1 MKQPICSGT
10 GVALVTPFQHDG
22 SVDYPALERL
32 IEHVVAGGVD
42 FIVSLGTTGE
52 AITLSAKECREVF
65 DFTIQQIDGR
75 KPLIAGLFGS
85 NYTQKLVD
93 GVRKYNLDGFDAIM
107 SSSPAYNKPPQEGIF
122 QHYMALA
129 DVSPLPIIIYNVPG
143 RTGSNVEPETILRLA
158 EASDTFIAV
167 KEATGD
173 LVQASQIL
181 KHRPDHFM
189 VLSGDDPTA
198 LPLTALGGDGVIS
211 VIANLYPE
219 RWSAMI
225 RTARSGDLASA
236 AQTHLDLLDVHPWL
250 YADCNPSGVKAGL
263 EILGICRKDV
273 RIPLTAQSPENYAG
287 LKAAMEQVSNTLI
300 TTKWLP

>member
-10 GVALVTPFQHDG
+10 GVALITPFQPDG
-22 SVDYPALERL
+22 SVDYAALERL

-65 DFTIQQIDGR
+65 DFTIEKLNGR

-93 GVRKYNLDGFDAIM
+93 GVKNYNLDGFDAIM
-107 SSSPAYNKPPQEGIF
+107 SSSPAYNKPPQEGIY

-129 DVSPLPIIIYNVPG
+129 EVSTLPIIIYNVPG
-143 RTGSNVEPETILRLA
+143 RTGSNVEAETVLRLA
-158 EASDTFIAV
+158 EASDKFIAV
-167 KEATGD
+167 KEASGD
-173 LVQASQIL
+173 LVQGSQIL

-198 LPLTALGGDGVIS
+198 LPLTALGGEGVIS

-219 RWSAMI
+219 QWSTMI
-225 RTARSGDLASA
+225 RAARSGDLATA
-236 AQTHLDLLDVHPWL
+236 TQIHLDLLDVHPWL

-273 RIPLTAQSPENYAG
+273 RIPLTPQSPENYAG
-287 LKAAMEQVSNTLI
+287 LKAAMEKVAATV
-300 TTKWLP
+300 TA

>member
-10 GVALVTPFQHDG
+10 GVALVTPFQPDG
-22 SVDYPALERL
+22 SVDYAALERL

-42 FIVSLGTTGE
+42 FLVSLGTTGE
-52 AITLSAKECREVF
+52 AITLSAVECREVF
-65 DFTIQQIDGR
+65 DFTIEKLDGR

-93 GVRKYNLDGFDAIM
+93 GVRNYNLDGFDAIM

-129 DVSPLPIIIYNVPG
+129 EVSPLPIIIYNVPG
-143 RTGSNVEPETILRLA
+143 RTGSNVEAETVLRLA
-158 EASDTFIAV
+158 EASDKFIAV
-167 KEATGD
+167 KEASGD
-173 LVQASQIL
+173 LVQGSQIL

-198 LPLTALGGDGVIS
+198 LPLTALGGEGVIS

-219 RWSAMI
+219 QWSTMI
-225 RTARSGDLASA
+225 RAARSGDLATA
-236 AQTHLDLLDVHPWL
+236 TQIHLDLLDVHPWL

-273 RIPLTAQSPENYAG
+273 RIPLTPQSPGNYAG
-287 LKAAMEQVSNTLI
+287 LKAAMEKVAATV
-300 TTKWLP
+300 TA

>member
-1 MKQPICSGT
+1 MKQLICSGT
-10 GVALVTPFQHDG
+10 GVALVTPFRQDG
-22 SVDYPALERL
+22 SVDYAALERL
-32 IEHVVAGGVD
+32 IEHVVTGGVD

-65 DFTIQQIDGR
+65 DFTIEKLNGR

-93 GVRKYNLDGFDAIM
+93 GVRNYNLDGFDAIM

-129 DVSPLPIIIYNVPG
+129 EVSPLPIIIYNVPG
-143 RTGSNVEPETILRLA
+143 RTGSNVEAETVLRLA
-158 EASDTFIAV
+158 EASDKFIAV
-167 KEATGD
+167 KEASGD
-173 LVQASQIL
+173 LVQGSQIL

-198 LPLTALGGDGVIS
+198 LPLTALGGEGVIS

-219 RWSAMI
+219 RWSTMI
-225 RTARSGDLASA
+225 RAARSGDLATA
-236 AQTHLDLLDVHPWL
+236 TQIHLDLLDVHPWL

-273 RIPLTAQSPENYAG
+273 RIPLTPQSPENYAG
-287 LKAAMEQVSNTLI
+287 LKEAMEQVSDTV
-300 TTKWLP
+300 TV

>member
-10 GVALVTPFQHDG
+10 GVALVTPFQQDG
-22 SVDYPALERL
+22 AVDYAALERL

-52 AITLSAKECREVF
+52 AITLSAKECRQVF
-65 DFTIQQIDGR
+65 DFTIRQIDGR

-93 GVRKYNLDGFDAIM
+93 GVRNYNLDGFDAIM

-129 DVSPLPIIIYNVPG
+129 EVSPLPIIIYNVPG
-143 RTGSNVEPETILRLA
+143 RTGSNVEAETVLRLA

-167 KEATGD
+167 KEASGD
-173 LVQASQIL
+173 LVQGSQIL

-198 LPLTALGGDGVIS
+198 LPLTALGGEGVIS

-219 RWSAMI
+219 HWSTMI
-225 RTARSGDLASA
+225 RAARSGDFATA
-236 AQTHLDLLDVHPWL
+236 AQIHLDVLDVHPWL

-263 EILGICRKDV
+263 EMLGICRKDV
-273 RIPLTAQSPENYAG
+273 RIPLTAQSPKNYAG
-287 LKAAMEQVSNTLI
+287 LKAAMEKVASSVTA
-300 TTKWLP
+300 

>member
-10 GVALVTPFQHDG
+10 GVALVTPFQPDG
-22 SVDYPALERL
+22 SVDYAALERL

-65 DFTIQQIDGR
+65 DFTIDKLNGR

-93 GVRKYNLDGFDAIM
+93 GVRNYNLDGFDAIM

-129 DVSPLPIIIYNVPG
+129 EVSPLPIIIYNVPG
-143 RTGSNVEPETILRLA
+143 RTGSNVEAETVLRLA
-158 EASDTFIAV
+158 EASDKFIAV
-167 KEATGD
+167 KEASGD
-173 LVQASQIL
+173 LVQGSQIL

-198 LPLTALGGDGVIS
+198 LPLTALGGEGVIS

-219 RWSAMI
+219 RWSTMI
-225 RTARSGDLASA
+225 RAARSGDLVTAT
-236 AQTHLDLLDVHPWL
+236 QIHLDLLDVHPWL

-273 RIPLTAQSPENYAG
+273 RIPLTPQSPENYAG
-287 LKAAMEQVSNTLI
+287 LKAEMEKVSDTVI
-300 TTKWLP
+300 A

>member
-10 GVALVTPFQHDG
+10 GVALVTPFQQDG
-22 SVDYPALERL
+22 SVDYAALERL

-93 GVRKYNLDGFDAIM
+93 GVRNYNLDGFDAIM

-129 DVSPLPIIIYNVPG
+129 EVSSLPIIIYNVPG
-143 RTGSNVEPETILRLA
+143 RTGSNVEAETVLRLA
-158 EASDTFIAV
+158 EASDKFIAV

-173 LVQASQIL
+173 LIQGSQIL
-181 KHRPDHFM
+181 KHRPDGFL

-219 RWSAMI
+219 RWSTMI
-225 RTARSGDLASA
+225 RAARSGDLATA
-236 AQTHLDLLDVHPWL
+236 TQIHLDLLDVHPWL

-273 RIPLTAQSPENYAG
+273 RIPLTSQSPDNYAG
-287 LKAAMEQVSNTLI
+287 LKAAMEQVSSTI
-300 TTKWLP
+300 TV